1 MKYGSMYTIL
11 PSKDKNM
18 VHIRVQPM
26 KTPRSTICHILI
38 GWMMTRSGSER
49 TIIAW
54 SHCRG
59 RIVNHV
65 LDRAEITKQL
75 DPSLHMKVAIDRI
88 RAWKL
93 CFAGAHFKKRTAD
106 LFNSPLPQFCS
117 CSPLAVPPLTLKIRT
132 KFSEPLLGLILEP
145 HTHAL
150 VLT

>member
-1 MKYGSMYTIL
+1 MWVHVYDITKQRQKYGAHKS
-11 PSKDKNM
+11 
-18 VHIRVQPM
+18 
-26 KTPRSTICHILI
+26 STNENTSIYNLSYFDWLNDDEQWFREYKYCVK
-38 GWMMTRSGSER
+38 
-49 TIIAW
+49 
-54 SHCRG
+54 HCSG

-93 CFAGAHFKKRTAD
+93 CFAGAHVKKRTAD

-132 KFSEPLLGLILEP
+132 KFSEPLLELILEP

-150 VLT
+150 VLM